1 MYGNGAITPALGWQR
16 LLAHLD
22 RGTILVVG
30 GPASG
35 KTSLARWL
43 VGQLGRGLDRVAL
56 VDCDPGQTS
65 IGVPGCLGMAIT
77 GPWEA
82 PAALWFVGATSP
94 PGHLLPAVVGAARLV
109 SRARSA
115 GAQAVILDSS
125 GLVAGGAARALH
137 YHLALAAE
145 VDQVVVIGG
154 SGDRDGDGAE
164 VEEIVGL
171 LQGEGRTVE
180 RVSSS
185 AAARDRGPGARRDY
199 REARFA
205 AHLQGGRARWVSPR
219 RVFGADWRGEASD
232 GLAEGTVVG
241 FLDGEGFCLGLG
253 IVEEVHEDRV
263 AVYTAVTDVP
273 LVRLQA
279 GRFRLD
285 REGRELPPAVD
296 SAVAADVSAA
306 DVSDTGVSATG
317 VSDDDRV
324 AVETEP
330 DAAPGPN
337 RRRPLRLVERG

>member
-30 GPASG
+30 GPSSG

-56 VDCDPGQTS
+56 VDCDPGQPT

-82 PAALWFVGATSP
+82 PAAMWFVGATSP

-115 GAQAVILDSS
+115 GAQAVILDTS
-125 GLVAGGAARALH
+125 GLVSGGAARALH

-145 VDQVVVIGG
+145 VDQVVAIGG
-154 SGDRDGDGAE
+154 TGTERGGGGVD
-164 VEEIVGL
+164 EIVGL
-171 LQGEGRTVE
+171 LQGEGRAVE

-205 AHLQGGRARWVSPR
+205 AHLQGGRVRWVSPR
-219 RVFGADWRGEASD
+219 RVFGADWGGAACD
-232 GLAEGTVVG
+232 GLAAGTVVG

-279 GRFRLD
+279 GSFRLD
-285 REGRELPPAVD
+285 REGRELQPAGRD
-296 SAVAADVSAA
+296 ESGRARTDA
-306 DVSDTGVSATG
+306 
-317 VSDDDRV
+317 
-324 AVETEP
+324 ETEREG
-330 DAAPGPN
+330 AVG
-337 RRRPLRLVERG
+337 RERGRPLRLVERG